1 MPFVSRGAQRASLR
15 AATGPSHVVRTI
27 LAMAIAGLGAMALP
41 ATPAEAACGTS
52 WDSRSVPPER
62 IRVGLV
68 GRDKVE
74 VVDFKRYVAV
84 VMAKEWPSYLP
95 RAAREAGATAV
106 KQYAWY
112 YALEGNH
119 RSGYV
124 TSDGDCYDVK
134 NTTVD
139 QLYMPTRSQV
149 DDRIR
154 EAVNATWGLS
164 LRKNGQFFLTGYR
177 TGDNVNCGRDADG
190 WRLYAKSVIDC
201 ARKDMAR
208 RDIQEVYYAPN
219 ISFHWADED
228 SDPVGDGVQP
238 TVHAPKLTLASDT
251 TLGAKIGRVT
261 WSGSDASGI
270 ARFRLQR
277 RIDGGRWR
285 DVELADPPRP
295 ELT

>member
-1 MPFVSRGAQRASLR
+1 
-15 AATGPSHVVRTI
+15 
-27 LAMAIAGLGAMALP
+27 MALP
-41 ATPAEAACGTS
+41 AAPVEAACGTS
-52 WDSRSVPPER
+52 WDSRSVPPDR

-124 TSDGDCYDVK
+124 TADGDCYDVK

-139 QLYMPTRSQV
+139 QLYMPDAVNV

-154 EAVNATWGLS
+154 EAVDATWGLS

-177 TGDNVNCGRDADG
+177 TRRQRQLRARCR
-190 WRLYAKSVIDC
+190 RLAAVC
-201 ARKDMAR
+201 QERHRLRAEGHGPARHPGGLLRA
-208 RDIQEVYYAPN
+208 QHLLP
-219 ISFHWADED
+219 
-228 SDPVGDGVQP
+228 
-238 TVHAPKLTLASDT
+238 L
-251 TLGAKIGRVT
+251 
-261 WSGSDASGI
+261 
-270 ARFRLQR
+270 
-277 RIDGGRWR
+277 GGRGQ
-285 DVELADPPRP
+285 RP
-295 ELT
+295 DR